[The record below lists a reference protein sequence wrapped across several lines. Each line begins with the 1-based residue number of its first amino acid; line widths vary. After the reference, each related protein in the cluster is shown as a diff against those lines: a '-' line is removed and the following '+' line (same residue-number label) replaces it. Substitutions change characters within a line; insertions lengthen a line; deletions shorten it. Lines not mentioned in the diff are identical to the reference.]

1 MVEDSR
7 ESREAQAAREVGH
20 TEVSPALARSL
31 AGVFLLALL
40 GVTGAEVARDAVRG
54 SDSPWSGLA
63 SAPVG
68 AWSVAR
74 TVGPLAGNRHLLSAM
89 TAFEDALEERSALAE
104 RALPGVQWVLY
115 RLLGGG
121 NEQVVAGRGGWLYF
135 RPGVD
140 YLTSPGFL
148 EPQSLARKERGD
160 EWESRPRRNPLH
172 AIADFAAQLAERGIG
187 LVVVPTPVKAALHPE
202 GLAPALAGVVPIE
215 NPSFNEF
222 LARLADLEIPAYDPA
237 PRLAESR
244 RGGVQAQFLRT
255 DTHWTPQAME
265 DVAEGLAEFLARHVP
280 LPERSPVAYRRHQVG
295 VVGRGDLAALLRS
308 PTSRPLFRPEPAL
321 TRLVVGS
328 AGEPWTPDPAAD
340 ILVLGDSFTNIYSQ
354 PELGWGEAAGFAEQL
369 SYFLSRP
376 VDKLAVN
383 AGGPA
388 AARERLAS
396 GLAVGDD
403 RLAGKRLVVYQFSAR
418 ELASGDWRLVD
429 LAPAR
434 RSGAPAATPP
444 RARRAVEGLLAKGF
458 IVWESNRSGDW
469 RMWTRRLEGSA
480 PRQLSPEEP
489 GRQHCCAH
497 ISPDGLQLVY
507 LSRVVSRDRYPE
519 LEVPGELRLL
529 RLDGTGERVLVA
541 DARPYGWGNRAA
553 VWRSARELSYSDADG
568 RTHLLDVVSGGS
580 SPLTNERRTEL
591 AWLLDA
597 TLRYAVDG
605 SPTFSS
611 YDAGERRVVE
621 GLRRPGCE
629 PYFSHDGRF
638 GFWVQGAG
646 GPILW
651 IELQSGATGTLLD
664 QNDGRI
670 PGAQRYAYFPM
681 LSRDGRMLAF
691 GASPGDHDHFRSNY
705 DLFVAPV
712 DPASLELLGRPL
724 RLTSHPAS
732 DRYPDVHVEALDLAR
747 WTEVAPP
754 FSVAGTAPPPPPP
767 ATGDPFEARA
777 ALRACSRVP
786 SLREIS
792 PYRAALVVCEW
803 ELAEV
808 LSGKAPGTR
817 VRVAH
822 WGLRNGDRQ
831 PIASAAAGLVAR
843 LRLEPLVGVV
853 QIEGYPVFNTLPAAP
868 DLALHYARQP

>member
-1 MVEDSR
+1 MTGQST
-7 ESREAQAAREVGH
+7 ESREAQALREVGH
-20 TEVSPALARSL
+20 TEVSPAVARWL
-31 AGVFLLALL
+31 TGVFLLALL
-40 GVTGAEVARDAVRG
+40 AVTGAEVARDAVSG
-54 SDSPWSGLA
+54 SAWSGLA
-63 SAPVG
+63 SSLAG
-68 AWSVAR
+68 AWRVAR
-74 TVGPLAGNRHLLSAM
+74 TAGPLAGNRQLLSAM
-89 TAFEDALEERSALAE
+89 TAFEDALEERSVAA
-104 RALPGVQWVLY
+104 RALPGVQWLLY
-115 RLLGGG
+115 RLLGAG

-135 RPGVD
+135 RPALD
-140 YLTSPGFL
+140 SLTGPGFL
-148 EPQSLARKERGD
+148 EPRSLARKGTTGD
-160 EWESRPRRNPLH
+160 VGAGRRRNPLH
-172 AIADFAAQLAERGIG
+172 AIADFAAQLADRGIG

-202 GLAPALAGVVPIE
+202 GLAPALAGAGPIE
-215 NPSFNEF
+215 NPSFDEF
-222 LARLADLEIPAYDPA
+222 LGRLADLEIPAYDPA
-237 PRLAESR
+237 PRLADSR
-244 RGGVQAQFLRT
+244 RGAQAQFLRT

-280 LPERSPVAYRRHQVG
+280 LPERSPVAYRRQQVG

-308 PTSRPLFRPEPAL
+308 PTRRPLFRPEPAL
-321 TRLVVGS
+321 TRLVVGP
-328 AGEPWTPDPAAD
+328 AGEPWTPEPAAD
-340 ILVLGDSFTNIYSQ
+340 VLVLGDSFTNIYSQ

-396 GLAVGDD
+396 GLAAGED

-418 ELASGDWRLVD
+418 ELAAGDWRLVA

-434 RSGAPAATPP
+434 GSGAPAATPA
-444 RARRAVEGLLAKGF
+444 RARRAVEGLPAKGF

-469 RMWTRRLEGSA
+469 RIWTRRLEGSP
-480 PRQLSPEEP
+480 PRQISPEEP

-497 ISPDGLQLVY
+497 IRPDGSQLVY
-507 LSRVVSRDRYPE
+507 LSRLVSRDRYPE

-529 RLDGTGERVLVA
+529 RLDGTGERVLAA
-541 DARPYGWGNRAA
+541 DARPYGWGNRAV
-553 VWRSARELSYSDADG
+553 VWRNERVLTYADAYG
-568 RTHLLDVVSGGS
+568 RTRLLDVVSGRS
-580 SPLTNERRTEL
+580 SPLTHERRSEL

-597 TLRYAVDG
+597 TARHAVDG

-611 YDAGERRVVE
+611 YDAGARRVVE
-621 GLRRPGCE
+621 GQRRPGCE

-705 DLFVAPV
+705 DLFAAPV
-712 DPASLELLGRPL
+712 DAASLELLGRPL

-732 DRYPDVHVEALDLAR
+732 DRYPDIHVEALDLAR
-747 WTEVAPP
+747 WRDEAPP
-754 FSVAGTAPPPPPP
+754 VSVAGAAPPPPP
-767 ATGDPFEARA
+767 ATGGPFEVRA
-777 ALRACSRVP
+777 VLRACSRVP

-792 PYRAALVVCEW
+792 PYRSALVVCEW
-803 ELAEV
+803 EVAEV
-808 LSGKAPGTR
+808 LAGEAPASR
-817 VRVAH
+817 VRAAH
-822 WGLRNGDRQ
+822 WALRDGERK
-831 PIASAAAGLVAR
+831 PIASAAAGLASR
-843 LRLEPLVGVV
+843 LRLEPLLGVA
-853 QIEGYPVFNTLPAAP
+853 QIEGYPVFNTLPPAP
-868 DLALHYARQP
+868 DLGLHYAREP